1 MHWTVAAPFLER
13 DDNHWLTPYVPGERH
28 QFQLIPSQQPSANW
42 HNRHSSVSGWKEWVM
57 YWQQGKAAIEATQ
70 GGVITVFPQLAATVG
85 LQQQKMGRRIPVVAW
100 LFNVGTCNPGIRR
113 LAAQLS
119 LHRIDRFIVH
129 TRRERVL
136 YSQWLNLP
144 DNRFEF
150 VPYQAPE
157 IPIQYEENET
167 QPFIVSLGS
176 AHRDF
181 PTLFKAVEALNLPT
195 IVASG
200 KRALEGLPIPAQVQT
215 PFGISRSDCLRLA
228 QEARINV
235 IPLMPNPTATAA
247 GQVTLVEAMRM
258 GRAIIATRCH
268 GADDYI
274 QHGETGLLVDPQS
287 VDDLKQAI
295 EQLWNDPQLRQ
306 RLGNAAKQY
315 AAQHFSDEA
324 AGIALGRILDSVAD
338 QISVRGVGK
347 TKWSTT

>member
-1 MHWTVAAPFLER
+1 MHWTVAAPFFKPE
-13 DDNHWLTPYVPGERH
+13 DSGWLTPYVPGDRH
-28 QFQLIPSQQPSANW
+28 QFQLIPNQRYSANW
-42 HNRHSSVSGWKEWVM
+42 HDRKSSVSGWKEWM
-57 YWQQGKAAIEATQ
+57 TYWQQGKAAIEATQ

-85 LQQQKMGRRIPVVAW
+85 LQQQKFGNRVPVVAW
-100 LFNVGTCNPGIRR
+100 LFNVGTCASGARR
-113 LAAQLS
+113 LFAKMS
-119 LHRIDRFIVH
+119 LYNIDRFIVH
-129 TRRERVL
+129 TQRERTL

-144 DNRFEF
+144 EERFEF

-167 QPFIVSLGS
+167 QPFIASLGS

-181 PTLFKAVEALNLPT
+181 PTLFEAVEALNLPT

-200 KRALEGLPIPAQVQT
+200 KRALEGLSIPAQVQT
-215 PFGISRSDCLRLA
+215 PFGINRSDCLRLA

-268 GADDYI
+268 GAEDYI

-295 EQLWNDPQLRQ
+295 EQLWHDPQLRQ

-324 AGIALGRILDSVAD
+324 AGVALGKILDSVAD
-338 QISVRGVGK
+338 GVNLCDAGK